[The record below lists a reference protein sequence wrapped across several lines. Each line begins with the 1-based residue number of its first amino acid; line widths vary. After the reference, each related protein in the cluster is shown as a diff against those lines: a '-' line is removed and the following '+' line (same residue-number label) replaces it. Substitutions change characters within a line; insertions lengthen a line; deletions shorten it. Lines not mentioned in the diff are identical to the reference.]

1 MKINDFM
8 KVKIAVVQMEIKQL
22 SPEENLRKAE
32 EFIEKA
38 SRQKANIIIFPEDF
52 ITGPI
57 LGKEEFADTE
67 KRYRSYFQKFAK
79 KYKIDIVTGSII
91 EKEKSG
97 LFNTTYYIDCRGRV
111 KGVYRKTNLWID
123 EKKYLA
129 PGNKIAVFNT
139 KYGKAGLIICWDL
152 AFPELFRRMV
162 AKGVRIVFCPSF
174 WCYEDAREGMK
185 YNKKAE
191 KEFIDSLCIARA
203 FENEIILV
211 FCNAAGKFQ
220 TSSTNFNLV
229 GHSQITA
236 PLKGVIKKL
245 NHNREKM
252 FIQEIDT
259 KIINVAESVYKIRK
273 DIKTRIL

>member
-1 MKINDFM
+1 
-8 KVKIAVVQMEIKQL
+8 
-22 SPEENLRKAE
+22 
-32 EFIEKA
+32 
-38 SRQKANIIIFPEDF
+38 
-52 ITGPI
+52 
-57 LGKEEFADTE
+57 
-67 KRYRSYFQKFAK
+67 
-79 KYKIDIVTGSII
+79 
-91 EKEKSG
+91 
-97 LFNTTYYIDCRGRV
+97 
-111 KGVYRKTNLWID
+111 VYRKINLWIA
-123 EKKYLA
+123 ERKYLSS
-129 PGNKIAVFNT
+129 GNKISVFNT
-139 KYGKAGLIICWDL
+139 KYGKVGLIICWDL

-174 WCYEDAREGMK
+174 WYYEDAEKGMK

-191 KEFIDSLCIARA
+191 EEFIDSLCIARA

-211 FCNAAGKFQ
+211 FCNAAGKFKMN
-220 TSSTNFNLV
+220 SSNFNLV

-245 NHNREKM
+245 NHNREEM